1 MLIYNLLCVG
11 IDMIN
16 IGICG
21 LGTVGQSFL
30 EHIVKFEDKIR
41 VNVNT
46 NFRVSHVADLDIESK
61 NLHGL
66 NIITT
71 NNAMDLA
78 KNPDISIII
87 ELIGGTTTAY
97 EVISESI
104 KNKKHVI
111 TANKALIAEY
121 GDQIFKSA
129 KEANIF
135 FGFEASVAGAI
146 PIITALTRNML
157 NEKIFSIFGIINGTC
172 NYILDQMATNN
183 LDFKTALEQAQ
194 SLGYAEADPSF
205 DIGGNDAAH
214 KISILASL
222 IYKIPLPYKKTYI
235 EGIENVSSMDIKYSN
250 ELGYAIKHI
259 GVTKETNGLVECRVH
274 PMLIPKDNIL
284 SQVHD
289 VMNAVLVSGERFGSS
304 MLYGHGAGGDATA
317 SAVIADLVEAINFD
331 TGINKDNLRISELIG
346 TKNKKIKEINDI
358 ENSFYIRIHAKD
370 VPGVMAEITNILAKE
385 NISIEAV
392 TQHEPHASSSSIPIV
407 MITDPILGSSID
419 KAIKKIKSLNNV
431 EDEINSIRVLKLHG

>member
-1 MLIYNLLCVG
+1 
-11 IDMIN
+11 
-16 IGICG
+16 
-21 LGTVGQSFL
+21 
-30 EHIVKFEDKIR
+30 
-41 VNVNT
+41 
-46 NFRVSHVADLDIESK
+46 
-61 NLHGL
+61 
-66 NIITT
+66 
-71 NNAMDLA
+71 
-78 KNPDISIII
+78 
-87 ELIGGTTTAY
+87 
-97 EVISESI
+97 
-104 KNKKHVI
+104 
-111 TANKALIAEY
+111 
-121 GDQIFKSA
+121 
-129 KEANIF
+129 
-135 FGFEASVAGAI
+135 
-146 PIITALTRNML
+146 ML

-274 PMLIPKDNIL
+274 PMLVPKDNIL

-392 TQHEPHASSSSIPIV
+392 TQHEPHESSSSIPIV
-407 MITDPILGSSID
+407 MITDSVLGSSID

>member
-1 MLIYNLLCVG
+1 
-11 IDMIN
+11 MIN

-46 NFRVSHVADLDIESK
+46 NFRVSHVADLNIESK

-135 FGFEASVAGAI
+135 F
-146 PIITALTRNML
+146 ALRL
-157 NEKIFSIFGIINGTC
+157 LS
-172 NYILDQMATNN
+172 L
-183 LDFKTALEQAQ
+183 ALYQ
-194 SLGYAEADPSF
+194 
-205 DIGGNDAAH
+205 
-214 KISILASL
+214 
-222 IYKIPLPYKKTYI
+222 
-235 EGIENVSSMDIKYSN
+235 
-250 ELGYAIKHI
+250 
-259 GVTKETNGLVECRVH
+259 
-274 PMLIPKDNIL
+274 L
-284 SQVHD
+284 SQ
-289 VMNAVLVSGERFGSS
+289 L
-304 MLYGHGAGGDATA
+304 
-317 SAVIADLVEAINFD
+317 
-331 TGINKDNLRISELIG
+331 
-346 TKNKKIKEINDI
+346 
-358 ENSFYIRIHAKD
+358 
-370 VPGVMAEITNILAKE
+370 
-385 NISIEAV
+385 
-392 TQHEPHASSSSIPIV
+392 
-407 MITDPILGSSID
+407 
-419 KAIKKIKSLNNV
+419 
-431 EDEINSIRVLKLHG
+431 